1 MRANVAAMR
10 AVLLAAVL
18 AACGGKSTQ
27 ATTPTTPEASKVQEP
42 PKALPDVPFDQLD
55 PDQRAQFMKQK
66 VVPAMKEVFQKHD
79 PKAYAEFGCQTCHG
93 KEAAKGHFDMPN
105 PELPKIGKTTD
116 WSKFKKED
124 VDWMKNEV
132 KPAMA
137 KILGQPE
144 WSPENPKGFGCL
156 ECHPSAE

>member
-1 MRANVAAMR
+1 MR
-10 AVLLAAVL
+10 AVLLVAFL
-18 AACGGKSTQ
+18 AACGGKST
-27 ATTPTTPEASKVQEP
+27 TTTTTTPEASKTAEP

-55 PDQRAQFMKQK
+55 QDQRAQFMKEK
-66 VVPAMKEVFQKHD
+66 VVPAMKPVFQNHD
-79 PKAYAEFGCQTCHG
+79 PKAYADFGCKTCHG
-93 KEAAKGHFDMPN
+93 KEADKEHFDMPN
-105 PELPKIGKTTD
+105 ADLPKIGKTTD

-124 VDWMKNEV
+124 VEWMKNDV

-137 KILGQPE
+137 KIMNEPE